1 VSTFSI
7 FSDCLSLPYPNSDD
21 DEYTNMTS
29 AFCSFYSYIHHF
41 PSPSPSCLISLYII
55 VIINAYRKAWSD
67 IIIKRISEN
76 EGDNSEEIKKWQ
88 DRMAG
93 FQTKYEDAVKAI
105 EAALT

>member
-1 VSTFSI
+1 MMMSILTHSLLPALSIHIFFTFHLLLLPV
-7 FSDCLSLPYPNSDD
+7 LSH
-21 DEYTNMTS
+21 YT
-29 AFCSFYSYIHHF
+29 
-41 PSPSPSCLISLYII
+41 LI